1 VGSSRKGEPGEVR
14 ARLIN
19 ATSLL
24 LNASAFITVEHND
37 RDTLAHQ
44 NDVIDAAVATISVRR
59 ILAAFSP

>member
-1 VGSSRKGEPGEVR
+1 VGSGRKGERGEVR
-14 ARLIN
+14 ARIN

-24 LNASAFITVEHND
+24 PNASAFITVEHND
-37 RDTLAHQ
+37 RDTLAHR